1 MKYHVSEHAK
11 IRYVQRVMKKSKKI
25 DIQTYA
31 MQNVE
36 KIEKDIGKMLKYSK
50 RVYRGRQVKRRFIV
64 EIYVN
69 HLWILIVDAKYKT
82 VITLYQINT
91 GHGELHSKEFLK
103 EHLEYLANAKKERV
117 CLENE
122 RKVVKN
128 QYKVSIEQAILEQR
142 NDDVVKLKGQKR
154 EIMEQFTVKI
164 MQKRKEEQRIL
175 DGMIKNRSFEKKK
188 KKYA

>member
-11 IRYVQRVMKKSKKI
+11 IRYAQRIMKKSKKI

-50 RVYRGRQVKRRFIV
+50 MVYRGRQVKRRFIV

-69 HLWILIVDAKYKT
+69 HLWVLIVDAKYKT

-91 GHGELHSKEFLK
+91 GRGELHSKEFLE

-122 RKVVKN
+122 RKAVKN

-142 NDDVVKLKGQKR
+142 NDDVAKLKGQER
-154 EIMEQFTVKI
+154 EIIEQFAVKI

-175 DGMIKNRSFEKKK
+175 DVMIKNRSFEKK
-188 KKYA
+188 YA